1 MSCQGR
7 KPSLSSCDAIYVTIL
22 YDTKSLLERYLTKL
36 IRNPTLLGTSLVEP
50 LLFLVLF
57 SQLFTK
63 FSIFLPNVPGG
74 YLAYLVP
81 GIVMFNALIT
91 SPQGGVSIAND
102 LNSGFLSK
110 MLLTQ
115 VNRSAILLGRLLSD
129 MLVVV
134 AQSVITI
141 VAAVAMGVNISS
153 GLPGILL
160 LLLTSA
166 FFELALSG
174 IFLTV
179 GIINRRTETISAL
192 AGVLFFPL
200 IFVSSAMFPIS
211 FFPSWA
217 QTVSRYNPVSY
228 TSDVMR
234 ELVTGGLTLN
244 TLAYAYALIGIIAVV
259 TFAATLYQF
268 RKVIS

>member
-1 MSCQGR
+1 M
-7 KPSLSSCDAIYVTIL
+7 TIL
-22 YDTKSLLERYLTKL
+22 FDTQSLLQRFLTKL
-36 IRNPTLLGTSLVEP
+36 IRNPTLLGTSLAEP
-50 LLFLVLF
+50 ILFLILF

-63 FSIFLPNVPGG
+63 FGNFLPAASGG

-81 GIVMFNALIT
+81 GIVLFNAMIT
-91 SPQGGVSIAND
+91 APQGGVSIAND
-102 LNSGFLSK
+102 INSGFLSK

-115 VNRSAILLGRLLSD
+115 VRRSAILLGRLLTD
-129 MLVVV
+129 MTVAV

-141 VAAVAMGVNISS
+141 GVAVAMGVSFES
-153 GLPGILL
+153 GAAGILL

-166 FFELALSG
+166 YFELALSG

-179 GIINRRTETISAL
+179 GIITRKTETISAL
-192 AGVLFFPL
+192 ASVLFFPL
-200 IFVSSAMFPIS
+200 VFISSAMFPVS

-217 QTVSRYNPVSY
+217 QVFSNYNPVSY

-234 ELVTGGLTLN
+234 QLVTGGLNLGTLGD
-244 TLAYAYALIGIIAVV
+244 AYALIGAIAIV

-268 RKVIS
+268 RKVVS

>member
-1 MSCQGR
+1 MAM
-7 KPSLSSCDAIYVTIL
+7 LF
-22 YDTKSLLERYLTKL
+22 DTWSLLERFLTKL
-36 IRNPTLLGTSLVEP
+36 GRNPTLLGTALVEP
-50 LLFLVLF
+50 VLFLVLF

-63 FSIFLPNVPGG
+63 FGNFLPASSGG

-81 GIVMFNALIT
+81 GMVMFNAMIT
-91 SPQGGVSIAND
+91 APQGGVSIAND

-115 VNRSAILLGRLLSD
+115 VSRSAILLGRLLTD
-129 MLVVV
+129 MTVVV
-134 AQSVITI
+134 AQSTITI
-141 VAAVAMGVNISS
+141 AVAVAMGVGISS
-153 GLPGILL
+153 GVPGILL

-166 FFELALSG
+166 FFEFALSG
-174 IFLTV
+174 IFIAV
-179 GIINRRTETISAL
+179 GIATRKTETISAL

-200 IFVSSAMFPIS
+200 VFISSAMFPVS

-217 QTVSRYNPVSY
+217 QTFSSYNPVSY

-234 ELVTGGLTLN
+234 QLIAGGLNLG
-244 TLAYAYALIGIIAVV
+244 TLASAYILIGAIAVV

-268 RKVIS
+268 RKVVS

>member
-1 MSCQGR
+1 M
-7 KPSLSSCDAIYVTIL
+7 TIL
-22 YDTKSLLERYLTKL
+22 FDTESLLERFLTKL
-36 IRNPTLLGTSLVEP
+36 VRNPTLLGTSLVEP
-50 LLFLVLF
+50 ILFLLLF

-63 FSIFLPNVPGG
+63 FSHFLPATSGG

-81 GIVMFNALIT
+81 GIVMFNAMIT
-91 SPQGGVSIAND
+91 APQGGVSIAND

-115 VNRSAILLGRLLSD
+115 VRRPAILLGRLLTD
-129 MLVVV
+129 MIVVV

-141 VAAVAMGVNISS
+141 VIAVAMGV
-153 GLPGILL
+153 GIYAGVLGVLL

-166 FFELALSG
+166 FFEFALSG

-179 GIINRRTETISAL
+179 GIVTRKTETISAL
-192 AGVLFFPL
+192 SGVLFFPL

-217 QTVSRYNPVSY
+217 QTISNYNPVSY

-234 ELVTGGLTLN
+234 ELVTGFGFSLN
-244 TLAYAYALIGIIAVV
+244 TLAYAYALIAAISIV
-259 TFAATLYQF
+259 TFTATLYQF
-268 RKVIS
+268 RRVVS